1 MGSCENWEEEKAKPY
16 SASAFADLYGKNF
29 MELAPNAASISRRS
43 LQKKCDKC
51 KTPTSGECA
60 LCGEAFCS
68 RECMLATEGH
78 RRECEMVY
86 ENGNN
91 CGAVVTL
98 AEMMDVLT
106 PEEFEAATGGY
117 VTAEQAGAGVLGV
130 DRRAESGTKVGGWAK
145 ICAARGCGA
154 AECAKKCTTC
164 RTVYYCGK
172 ECQKKDWKTHKKVC
186 NKK

>member
-154 AECAKKCTTC
+154 AE
-164 RTVYYCGK
+164 
-172 ECQKKDWKTHKKVC
+172 
-186 NKK
+186 